1 VEDVPGKTE
10 MSVARSVIRV
20 VHSPF
25 PSETICER
33 RGFGRVVGSL
43 NLCAGSDARFLL
55 KLSTAGVNGKG
66 VLTRPSACGQAEGC
80 G

>member
-25 PSETICER
+25 PSQTICER
-33 RGFGRVVGSL
+33 RGLVVW
-43 NLCAGSDARFLL
+43 SDR
-55 KLSTAGVNGKG
+55 
-66 VLTRPSACGQAEGC
+66 
-80 G
+80 